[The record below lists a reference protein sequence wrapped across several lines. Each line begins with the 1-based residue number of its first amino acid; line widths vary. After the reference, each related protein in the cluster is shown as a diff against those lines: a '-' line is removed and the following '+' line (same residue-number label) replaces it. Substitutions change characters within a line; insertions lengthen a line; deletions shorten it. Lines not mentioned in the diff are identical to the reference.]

1 MPGSSPKE
9 YSIAPAHREDM
20 RRPSRTGREPPGAN
34 PRFSF
39 ALIQKTELLE
49 QSDDSAALGIDL
61 QGANQKTELL
71 CQGEFNRIR
80 GRRDGSP
87 TDRAAKRKS
96 KEQARMPIRRPL
108 AKAAAILLLVVASTG
123 CDKIKSRMEVKKG
136 NEFFKAGQYQA
147 ALASYQVAL
156 QLDPNQK
163 KLYKNIGMTYMAMYQ
178 PGSKHPKDLEYASK
192 AIENLKIYIAA
203 YPDDKRAREFLVSM
217 YLSTDKYDE
226 AIAFYQDRLQADPK
240 DTKAM
245 QSMATMYFK
254 KGDWDKG
261 VEWLQ
266 KRAAMEPN
274 NPEGYL
280 MIGIQAWDRSYHYP
294 DIDPAQRAKIIDT
307 GIQATEKALQLKPEY
322 FDALTYINLLYRE
335 KAKVE
340 TDPAKQ
346 QEDIATADKY
356 REQALEIRKKT
367 MPTPT
372 PEPGK

>member
-1 MPGSSPKE
+1 MP
-9 YSIAPAHREDM
+9 
-20 RRPSRTGREPPGAN
+20 T
-34 PRFSF
+34 
-39 ALIQKTELLE
+39 
-49 QSDDSAALGIDL
+49 
-61 QGANQKTELL
+61 
-71 CQGEFNRIR
+71 
-80 GRRDGSP
+80 
-87 TDRAAKRKS
+87 
-96 KEQARMPIRRPL
+96 RRPL
-108 AKAAAILLLVVASTG
+108 SKAAAILLLVVAGTG
-123 CDKIKSRMEVKKG
+123 CAKIKSRMEIKKG

-240 DTKAM
+240 DTKAL
-245 QSMATMYFK
+245 QSLATMYFK
-254 KGDWDKG
+254 KGDFDKG

-266 KRAAMEPN
+266 KRAALEPN

-294 DIDPAQRAKIIDT
+294 DIDPTARAKIIES
-307 GIQATEKALQLKPEY
+307 GLEATQKALQLKPDY

-335 KAKVE
+335 KAKIE

-356 REQALEIRKKT
+356 RQQALDLRKKT
-367 MPTPT
+367 LPVTPT
-372 PEPGK
+372 VEPSK